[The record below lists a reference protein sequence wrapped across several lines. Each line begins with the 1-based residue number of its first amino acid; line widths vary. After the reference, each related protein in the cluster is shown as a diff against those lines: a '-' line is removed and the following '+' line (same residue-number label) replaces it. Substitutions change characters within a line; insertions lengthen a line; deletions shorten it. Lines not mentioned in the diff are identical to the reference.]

1 MNNLSDKPIQLFS
14 ENLFPKIGQKT
25 LKGSTYPYM
34 VFHGDTW
41 RKKAF
46 FEEAVKYVKEGNE
59 EQLWQ
64 VIKKVWIDFNLS
76 TSSERTRM
84 RKQNRLSPDY
94 LLSLAEDNCP
104 CCGSAMWYGRVW
116 NMVKGYR
123 KPSLDRMDP
132 DAGYV
137 NENVWII
144 CKDCNT
150 RKNNSKTPLELIKI
164 AFAWKE
170 QETKALK
177 RYEKYKNDF
186 PGIDLEKFFGE

>member
-1 MNNLSDKPIQLFS
+1 MTNLANKPIELFS
-14 ENLFPKIGQKT
+14 EDLFPKIGKKT

-41 RKKAF
+41 RKKSF
-46 FEEAVKYVKEGNE
+46 FEEAVKCVKEGDE

-64 VIKKVWIDFNLS
+64 VTKKVWIDFNLS

-84 RKQNRLSPDY
+84 KKQGRLTTDY
-94 LLSLAEDNCP
+94 LLSLAQDNCP
-104 CCGSAMWYGRVW
+104 CCGNAMWYGRVY

-132 DAGYV
+132 EGGYV

-144 CKDCNT
+144 CNVCNT
-150 RKNNSKTPLELIKI
+150 RKNNAKTPLDLMKI
-164 AFAWKE
+164 AFAWRE
-170 QETKALK
+170 QEVKGLK
-177 RYEKYKNDF
+177 KYEEYVKDF
-186 PGIDLEKFFGE
+186 PILTLENFW

>member
-1 MNNLSDKPIQLFS
+1 MTNLSNKPIELFS
-14 ENLFPKIGQKT
+14 EDLSPKIGKKT

-41 RKKAF
+41 RKKSF
-46 FEEAVKYVKEGNE
+46 FEEAVKYVKEGDE

-64 VIKKVWIDFNLS
+64 VTKKVWIDFNLS

-84 RKQNRLSPDY
+84 KKQGRLTTDY
-94 LLSLAEDNCP
+94 LLSLAQDNCP
-104 CCGSAMWYGRVW
+104 CCGNAMWYGRVY

-132 DAGYV
+132 EGGYV

-144 CKDCNT
+144 CNVCNT
-150 RKNNSKTPLELIKI
+150 RKNNAKTPLDLMKI
-164 AFAWKE
+164 AFAWRE
-170 QETKALK
+170 QEVKGLK
-177 RYEKYKNDF
+177 KYEEYVKDF
-186 PGIDLEKFFGE
+186 PILTLENFW